1 MAGRFL
7 TEQRSLTGHFLFCRL
22 FLLEITS
29 IILYRFTAEDYT
41 HRAERKRTQ
50 WSISQSP
57 KLKWW
62 VERTL
67 KHTSFPYRTFA
78 ECKGGTGSWG
88 LSQKDKNKIF
98 YGFVV
103 LRRQYL
109 FVERTC
115 INVKHTTKT
124 FAKFLSC
131 IAKKHLDVEEHHKF
145 LRQTGKKN
153 SWHIL
158 ETNHWYSEY

>member
-1 MAGRFL
+1 M
-7 TEQRSLTGHFLFCRL
+7 
-22 FLLEITS
+22 
-29 IILYRFTAEDYT
+29 
-41 HRAERKRTQ
+41 
-50 WSISQSP
+50 
-57 KLKWW
+57 
-62 VERTL
+62 

-145 LRQTGKKN
+145 LRQTGKKKFVTYIRDK
-153 SWHIL
+153 SLIFRIL
-158 ETNHWYSEY
+158 KGTVTKGPPIKIKWAKDTNL